1 MPAASVPERAPVRV
15 IARLAATAA
24 ALLSLIAATAF
35 AQGIS
40 IKSAQLS
47 PSDSGYTL
55 QARYDVDLSS
65 TLEDALVRGLGL
77 TFVAE
82 FELVYPRWWTLNF
95 WNKQLAERDVEYRL
109 SYNALT
115 RQYRLSLGGFHQ
127 TFDSVEQALAVLGR
141 VRFDTVVK
149 DEDIESGVVYIAGVR
164 LRLNTGKLPKPLQ
177 LDAIGSRDWN
187 LSSDWYRWTFTP

>member
-1 MPAASVPERAPVRV
+1 MPAASTRERRPVRL
-15 IARLAATAA
+15 IGRLVAAAA
-24 ALLSLIAATAF
+24 ALLSLIAASAF

-40 IKSAQLS
+40 IKSAQLN
-47 PSDSGYTL
+47 PSESGYTL
-55 QARYDVDLSS
+55 QARYDVDLSP

-149 DEDIESGVVYIAGVR
+149 DEEIEPGIVYIAGVR
-164 LRLNTGKLPKPLQ
+164 LRLDTGKLPKPLQ

-187 LSSDWYRWTFTP
+187 LSSDWYRWTFKP